1 MKTSELRQ
9 LIREEVSKVLNEEIE
24 IISMSDAG
32 VSNQNKSLTT
42 KKYSEII
49 SVLLDSEE
57 WTDDLRF
64 KDKNGNVYFI
74 DDLIGKKV
82 KIGNNIIDVIE

>member
-1 MKTSELRQ
+1 MKKSELRQ
-9 LIREEVSKVLNEEIE
+9 LIREEISKVLNEEIE
-24 IISMSDAG
+24 IVSMSDAG

>member
-1 MKTSELRQ
+1 MKKSELRQ

>member
-1 MKTSELRQ
+1 MKQSELRQ
-9 LIREEVSKVLNEEIE
+9 LIREEISKVLNEEIE
-24 IISMSDAG
+24 IVFMSDAG

>member
-9 LIREEVSKVLNEEIE
+9 LIREEISKVLNEEIE

>member
-1 MKTSELRQ
+1 MKTSEFRK

-49 SVLLDSEE
+49 SVLSDSEE

>member
-1 MKTSELRQ
+1 MKTSEFRK
-9 LIREEVSKVLNEEIE
+9 LIREEISKVLNEEIE